1 MQMNPGNFSV
11 SVENFVCFSD
21 DHHTQVFYF
30 NCKFERK
37 KDPTSERR
45 LATDIDSRRDHLKQ
59 RIEDLFGK
67 IVSRYSTQDNIMN
80 GLFCKDSQ
88 FFPTSAELKDLSS
101 TFITNSIFNGFLT
114 YTAIMLNVVTICAIQ
129 KTSTLPKTL
138 KTLLTSLAFSDV
150 GVGLVVQPTYSSFL
164 VSWSKLNDPSCNAYR
179 WLTIC
184 GYLFSLAS
192 FLGVV
197 AVSVERF
204 LAVHLHLRYQ
214 ELVTHQRIVAVMIS
228 IWVFSAFVSLM
239 VFWASVSIHNIV
251 ISISGGFGFIVTIVV
266 YIRIYLTVRRH
277 KNQIHSFQVQQVN
290 RSQETT
296 SYAGLIKST
305 VGVFY
310 IYLVFLACYLPYVIC
325 VVSVRINSA
334 NIALKKFTLFSLTLI
349 FLNSSLNPVIYCWKM
364 RHIRHAVIG
373 ILLSRNRASH

>member
-1 MQMNPGNFSV
+1 
-11 SVENFVCFSD
+11 
-21 DHHTQVFYF
+21 
-30 NCKFERK
+30 
-37 KDPTSERR
+37 
-45 LATDIDSRRDHLKQ
+45 
-59 RIEDLFGK
+59 
-67 IVSRYSTQDNIMN
+67 MN

-228 IWVFSAFVSLM
+228 IWVFSVFVSLM
-239 VFWASVSIHNIV
+239 VFWASVSIHIV
-251 ISISGGFGFIVTIVV
+251 I
-266 YIRIYLTVRRH
+266 
-277 KNQIHSFQVQQVN
+277 
-290 RSQETT
+290 
-296 SYAGLIKST
+296 
-305 VGVFY
+305 
-310 IYLVFLACYLPYVIC
+310 CYLPYVIC

>member
-1 MQMNPGNFSV
+1 MANDLWVLIFARFVLGCSGCKCRQVLSCSPPSQVPGT
-11 SVENFVCFSD
+11 C
-21 DHHTQVFYF
+21 
-30 NCKFERK
+30 
-37 KDPTSERR
+37 
-45 LATDIDSRRDHLKQ
+45 DS
-59 RIEDLFGK
+59 
-67 IVSRYSTQDNIMN
+67 
-80 GLFCKDSQ
+80 
-88 FFPTSAELKDLSS
+88 P
-101 TFITNSIFNGFLT
+101 
-114 YTAIMLNVVTICAIQ
+114 
-129 KTSTLPKTL
+129 
-138 KTLLTSLAFSDV
+138 
-150 GVGLVVQPTYSSFL
+150 
-164 VSWSKLNDPSCNAYR
+164 
-179 WLTIC
+179 
-184 GYLFSLAS
+184 
-192 FLGVV
+192 
-197 AVSVERF
+197 
-204 LAVHLHLRYQ
+204 
-214 ELVTHQRIVAVMIS
+214 VMIS

-251 ISISGGFGFIVTIVV
+251 ISISGGSGFIITIVV

-290 RSQETT
+290 RSEETT